1 MHFYHVTA
9 RFSVVSE
16 TVISRPPNPTNYRN
30 TIKFYSAYGFVFRA
44 QVRLRL
50 LGNALKPYFGEG
62 YGLEVLHLVVSE
74 LYRFEMSV
82 DYNVD
87 VDQEMYTGYDVS
99 NELDG
104 TESATP
110 SVNIISTQQPNV
122 K

>member
-1 MHFYHVTA
+1 MKYD
-9 RFSVVSE
+9 S
-16 TVISRPPNPTNYRN
+16 IYYRN

-44 QVRLRL
+44 Q
-50 LGNALKPYFGEG
+50 
-62 YGLEVLHLVVSE
+62 
-74 LYRFEMSV
+74 FEMSV